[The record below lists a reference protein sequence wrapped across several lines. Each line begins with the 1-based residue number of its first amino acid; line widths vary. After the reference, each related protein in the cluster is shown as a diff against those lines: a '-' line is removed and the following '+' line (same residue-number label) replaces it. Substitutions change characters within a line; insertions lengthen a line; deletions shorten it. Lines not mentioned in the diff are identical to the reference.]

1 MSNQWTPDQ
10 RKVIDLRNRNL
21 LVSAAAG
28 SGKTAVLIERI
39 LNLISDPVRPVDID
53 ELLVVTFTRAAA
65 GEMRERLNTAIEK
78 KLSEGEEEE
87 HLTRQ
92 LTLIQSAQI
101 TTIDSFCSYILKSY
115 FHVIGLDPNYRVMDE
130 GEGKLLKT
138 QVVQE
143 LLESYFE
150 EATPEFQEFV
160 ECLATGKNDQILED
174 SILRLYEFA
183 MSYPYPEKW
192 LEECLSVYSART
204 MEEFENAGWLQGW
217 LNSTRELIG
226 DLEEL
231 LEKALSICKEN
242 GGPYLYEPAIL
253 SDLENLEKCKG
264 AKGYREFYQAFQS
277 MDKWARLS
285 TKKDETIDENKKKQV
300 KALRDQVKDEIK
312 ALEEDYFA
320 ESPETE
326 FEDMQAAGRPMKV
339 LVELTLAFT
348 RRFAEE
354 KRARNLCDF
363 HDMEHLAL
371 SILVD
376 EEGQPTDTAKELSG
390 RFKEIMIDEYQ
401 DSNLVQEAILTAVSR
416 EHEGLRNIFMVGD
429 VKQSIYRFR
438 LARPELFLEKYETYT
453 LEDSD
458 CQRIDLKKNFR
469 SRREILAFT
478 NEIFREVMR
487 QNPGKILYTAETA
500 LYPGADY
507 PEMDPMTLWPELL
520 LLDLDED
527 EELMERVRMT
537 PGELEAEL
545 TGQRILK
552 MVGKEEI
559 FDKAADGMRKI
570 EFKDI
575 VILFRSP
582 SAFAESYG
590 KVLENMGIPVYVGTR
605 SGYFS
610 TREVQVVLSLL
621 KIIDNSS
628 QDIPLAAVLLSSIGG
643 FTKKETALI
652 RSSCGE
658 EKAFHESC
666 RWYRENGEDEK
677 LRKKLEDFYAL
688 LEDFRQQAAFTPIH
702 ELLWY
707 IFDVTGYAEEAA
719 AMPAGEQR
727 AQNLKMLVQKA
738 WDYEKTSYRG
748 LFNFIRYIENLQ
760 KYDVDYGEAQSLG
773 ENRNVVQIMSIH
785 RSKGLE
791 FPVVFLGG
799 LEKQFNKMDTRSR
812 MVLDADLGI
821 GFDMVDPVLRV
832 RRTTLFKR
840 CIQAKV
846 NDDNI
851 GEEIRV
857 LYVALTRAK
866 EKLILTGAVSGL
878 EKKLERWCQSASPL
892 KYGLSYQIL
901 SGAGGYL
908 DLLMPVLLK
917 YESSRELL
925 GEKGEIRPLREEE
938 DAVWTTPVA
947 IRKLSVQDLLAGGVE
962 QEARKALNIESLRL
976 LRSDEIYEPEFREI
990 LGKRMAEAEEQHYQ
1004 RIPVK
1009 LTVSQLKR
1017 QSEAELEA
1025 ESELLY
1031 GEESEKEADWEDWE
1045 RIFEDSLFKEQTDL
1059 KTGTEEALP
1068 EVEEIIPDFLKDE
1081 APVQGAARGTAYH
1094 IFLQYLDFTRAE
1106 SLEAVE
1112 EQLRELEQKGRLTRE
1127 EAAAI
1132 DCRRILCFSKGALG
1146 QRMARAQQ
1154 AGVLFREQHFI
1165 YAIPAARVYP
1175 EAEEGRKL
1183 LIQGVVDAYFEEAD
1197 GLILVD
1203 YKTDYVEKGGE
1214 AALYRKYAAQLNYYT
1229 EALEQLT
1236 GRKVKEKILYSVR
1249 LQKELREN

>member
-1 MSNQWTPDQ
+1 M
-10 RKVIDLRNRNL
+10 
-21 LVSAAAG
+21 
-28 SGKTAVLIERI
+28 
-39 LNLISDPVRPVDID
+39 
-53 ELLVVTFTRAAA
+53 
-65 GEMRERLNTAIEK
+65 
-78 KLSEGEEEE
+78 
-87 HLTRQ
+87 
-92 LTLIQSAQI
+92 
-101 TTIDSFCSYILKSY
+101 
-115 FHVIGLDPNYRVMDE
+115 
-130 GEGKLLKT
+130 
-138 QVVQE
+138 
-143 LLESYFE
+143 
-150 EATPEFQEFV
+150 
-160 ECLATGKNDQILED
+160 
-174 SILRLYEFA
+174 
-183 MSYPYPEKW
+183 
-192 LEECLSVYSART
+192 
-204 MEEFENAGWLQGW
+204 
-217 LNSTRELIG
+217 
-226 DLEEL
+226 
-231 LEKALSICKEN
+231 
-242 GGPYLYEPAIL
+242 
-253 SDLENLEKCKG
+253 
-264 AKGYREFYQAFQS
+264 
-277 MDKWARLS
+277 
-285 TKKDETIDENKKKQV
+285 
-300 KALRDQVKDEIK
+300 
-312 ALEEDYFA
+312 
-320 ESPETE
+320 
-326 FEDMQAAGRPMKV
+326 
-339 LVELTLAFT
+339 
-348 RRFAEE
+348 
-354 KRARNLCDF
+354 
-363 HDMEHLAL
+363 
-371 SILVD
+371 
-376 EEGQPTDTAKELSG
+376 
-390 RFKEIMIDEYQ
+390 
-401 DSNLVQEAILTAVSR
+401 
-416 EHEGLRNIFMVGD
+416 
-429 VKQSIYRFR
+429 
-438 LARPELFLEKYETYT
+438 
-453 LEDSD
+453 
-458 CQRIDLKKNFR
+458 
-469 SRREILAFT
+469 
-478 NEIFREVMR
+478 
-487 QNPGKILYTAETA
+487 
-500 LYPGADY
+500 
-507 PEMDPMTLWPELL
+507 
-520 LLDLDED
+520 
-527 EELMERVRMT
+527 
-537 PGELEAEL
+537 
-545 TGQRILK
+545 
-552 MVGKEEI
+552 
-559 FDKAADGMRKI
+559 
-570 EFKDI
+570 
-575 VILFRSP
+575 
-582 SAFAESYG
+582 
-590 KVLENMGIPVYVGTR
+590 
-605 SGYFS
+605 
-610 TREVQVVLSLL
+610 
-621 KIIDNSS
+621 
-628 QDIPLAAVLLSSIGG
+628 
-643 FTKKETALI
+643 
-652 RSSCGE
+652 
-658 EKAFHESC
+658 
-666 RWYRENGEDEK
+666 
-677 LRKKLEDFYAL
+677 
-688 LEDFRQQAAFTPIH
+688 
-702 ELLWY
+702 
-707 IFDVTGYAEEAA
+707 TGYAEEAA

-917 YESSRELL
+917 YESARELL

-962 QEARKALNIESLRL
+962 QEARKALDIESLRL
-976 LRSDEIYEPEFREI
+976 LRSDEIYEPEFHEI

-1017 QSEAELEA
+1017 QSEAELET

-1031 GEESEKEADWEDWE
+1031 GEESKKEADWEDWE

-1112 EQLRELEQKGRLTRE
+1112 EQLQELKEKGRLTRE

-1165 YAIPAARVYP
+1165 YAIPAARLYP

-1214 AALYRKYAAQLNYYT
+1214 AVLYRKYAAQLNYYT